1 MTGWRD
7 ELAEAVKSREEREAE
22 QAERR
27 RQRIQEALAV
37 ADDAM
42 GQALDALR
50 FARRQLEAKG
60 QAVRLGEEAD
70 QYRFELG
77 ELTLVVALDRETATL
92 ESVYNDGKPRQ
103 FEFAKDRHL
112 SPKDIEEYVGR
123 RLVELA
129 RTAQKENPW

>member
-1 MTGWRD
+1 VTGWRD